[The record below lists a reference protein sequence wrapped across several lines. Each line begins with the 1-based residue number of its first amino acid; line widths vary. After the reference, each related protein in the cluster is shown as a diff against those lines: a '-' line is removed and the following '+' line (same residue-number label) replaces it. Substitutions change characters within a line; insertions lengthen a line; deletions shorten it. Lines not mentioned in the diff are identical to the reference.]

1 MTAVALTLPLARTL
15 ACGLTACALLTGGCA
30 SVMSSTPRSVS
41 VQARDTQ
48 VAAAD
53 KLGEK
58 ECQKYGKHAKR
69 QENLPKY
76 LKEYYVYDCVS

>member
-1 MTAVALTLPLARTL
+1 MNLTRPLVYSAL
-15 ACGLTACALLTGGCA
+15 ACALLTSGCA
-30 SVMSSTPRSVS
+30 SVLSSTPRSVS
-41 VQARDTQ
+41 VRAPESR
-48 VAAAD
+48 VANAD

-58 ECQKYGKHAKR
+58 ECQRYGKHAKR

>member
-1 MTAVALTLPLARTL
+1 MTSAPRFSIPHRLLV
-15 ACGLTACALLTGGCA
+15 CSLTACTLLTGGCA

-41 VQARDTQ
+41 VQAGDNKVEQ
-48 VAAAD
+48 AAR
-53 KLGEK
+53 LGEK